1 MLDRG
6 SVRLRHAL
14 HCYARRSFA
23 EVIHKAL
30 FKNYTLKL
38 RCKMETY
45 QETSKVNATRFGVG
59 GVHVGLARGGV
70 GQSALAAERDVS
82 AQVKV
87 SIIDAADVNYAQEC
101 KSLLEYI
108 KSN

>member
-1 MLDRG
+1 MDLPEPRKYSARVPTGMLDRG

-59 GVHVGLARGGV
+59 GVHMGSRAVGSGRVRWRLSEMCRRR
-70 GQSALAAERDVS
+70 SR
-82 AQVKV
+82 
-87 SIIDAADVNYAQEC
+87 
-101 KSLLEYI
+101 
-108 KSN
+108 

>member
-1 MLDRG
+1 
-6 SVRLRHAL
+6 
-14 HCYARRSFA
+14 
-23 EVIHKAL
+23 
-30 FKNYTLKL
+30 
-38 RCKMETY
+38 METY

-59 GVHVGLARGGV
+59 GRRGWRAHGLARGGV
-70 GQSALAAERDVS
+70 KQSALAAERDVS